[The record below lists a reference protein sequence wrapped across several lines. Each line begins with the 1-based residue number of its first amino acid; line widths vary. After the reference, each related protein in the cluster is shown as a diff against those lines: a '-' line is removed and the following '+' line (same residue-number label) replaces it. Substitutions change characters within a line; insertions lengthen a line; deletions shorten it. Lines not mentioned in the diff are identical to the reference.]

1 MEVNWKN
8 GPSIRAVRRTGKLI
22 KKFFMQHNAAKS
34 RAVAS
39 LREGLKRPPPSTFL
53 TDI

>member
-39 LREGLKRPPPSTFL
+39 LMQGLKRPPPPL
-53 TDI
+53 HLPN